1 MPHNVVMP
9 QLGLTMTEGSVSAWL
24 KKTGD
29 RVEKGE
35 ALFTVET
42 DKVEM
47 EVESTV
53 PGYVGAII
61 VEPQHTVPTGTV
73 IAVITDKPGEAV
85 VLDQAP
91 SGGPEAA
98 GIQQASGANGA
109 PPKEAARTPAGEFA
123 ASPRAKRLATELG
136 VDLQHVKPARGS
148 RITEEDVRRFHET
161 SPKRAVPGASARR
174 VVAERMAA
182 SFQTAPHFYL
192 GVEVNAT
199 ELVNFRDRMRAR
211 LERDGV
217 RLTYTD
223 ILLKAL
229 ATALREHPAV
239 NSWWKDGEVVRHDSV
254 DVGVAVQTESRLLVP
269 VIRNADRLD
278 FPALSMK
285 RQSLAETA
293 RSGRLTLA
301 DIEGGSAT
309 LSNLGQ
315 FGIDWFQAIL
325 NPPQSVIV
333 AAGRIAKRPVVNN
346 DRVEVCPSF
355 TLTLAADHRV
365 IDGVAAAQFLSLMKK
380 FLEYPPLMMT

>member
-9 QLGLTMTEGSVSAWL
+9 QLGLTMTEGSVSAWM

-42 DKVEM
+42 DMVEM

-73 IAVITDKPGEAV
+73 IAVITDQPGEAV
-85 VLDQAP
+85 VLDQPP
-91 SGGPEAA
+91 SGGREAA
-98 GIQQASGANGA
+98 GIQQSSSANGA
-109 PPKEAARTPAGEFA
+109 PPKEAARTTAGEFP

-136 VDLQHVKPARGS
+136 VDLLQVKPARGS
-148 RITEEDVRRFHET
+148 RITEEDVRRFHEAL
-161 SPKRAVPGASARR
+161 PKQAAPAASARR
-174 VVAERMAA
+174 IVAERMAA

-211 LERDGV
+211 FERDGV

-285 RQSLAETA
+285 RQSLAELA

-365 IDGVAAAQFLSLMKK
+365 MDGVAAAQFLSLMKQ
-380 FLEYPPLMMT
+380 FLGYPPLMMT

>member
-85 VLDQAP
+85 VLDQSP
-91 SGGPEAA
+91 SGGPKPPASSRPPGPMVRRRRMQPGQLRA
-98 GIQQASGANGA
+98 NSPQALAQSAW
-109 PPKEAARTPAGEFA
+109 PP
-123 ASPRAKRLATELG
+123 SLALISYT
-136 VDLQHVKPARGS
+136 VKPARGS

-182 SFQTAPHFYL
+182 SFRPPRISTWA
-192 GVEVNAT
+192 
-199 ELVNFRDRMRAR
+199 
-211 LERDGV
+211 
-217 RLTYTD
+217 
-223 ILLKAL
+223 
-229 ATALREHPAV
+229 
-239 NSWWKDGEVVRHDSV
+239 
-254 DVGVAVQTESRLLVP
+254 SR
-269 VIRNADRLD
+269 
-278 FPALSMK
+278 SM
-285 RQSLAETA
+285 
-293 RSGRLTLA
+293 
-301 DIEGGSAT
+301 
-309 LSNLGQ
+309 
-315 FGIDWFQAIL
+315 
-325 NPPQSVIV
+325 PQ
-333 AAGRIAKRPVVNN
+333 N
-346 DRVEVCPSF
+346 
-355 TLTLAADHRV
+355 
-365 IDGVAAAQFLSLMKK
+365 
-380 FLEYPPLMMT
+380 